1 MADTIN
7 ISFIGET
14 PKQLD
19 VAIPAPTV
27 VETPMPPSYVVEV
40 NDDKQIS
47 AIIEAPSPPKTE
59 EKKTKK
65 KKVVAVVEKKGPGR
79 PRKFPKKESAPRR
92 GIALTPQQRGNFLE
106 VVYDQPA
113 IMKKVFLFFKA
124 ISASEFQIVFQ
135 PGKFCIY
142 GYDHYQKSRVKCE
155 FNAAKLNHFYC
166 QDNVDL
172 GINCLEFNK
181 LIDVADKDSLKVCIY
196 STIQNIQKEV
206 QVTVINDDDF
216 NNCFRLQLI
225 ALKKRMTQIEI
236 SEFDDNDYTITMD
249 MKTRRFKKIISDLR
263 SISDKMSV
271 EQEHPDAEIY
281 MSCQASNK
289 KTEQTIEF
297 KNKKSIRSVLAANET
312 FHVDI
317 LTDHLK
323 QISSSIPSEE
333 ITLMFHEKK
342 KIKTRSVLD
351 GGTIIIETLTSIIT
365 DQPDPL

>member
-1 MADTIN
+1 MHAVVEAPVPPIFVDHIAVGA
-7 ISFIGET
+7 S
-14 PKQLD
+14 D
-19 VAIPAPTV
+19 VAVKPDVAAKPDV
-27 VETPMPPSYVVEV
+27 L
-40 NDDKQIS
+40 S
-47 AIIEAPSPPKTE
+47 AKPD

-65 KKVVAVVEKKGPGR
+65 KKVVSSSVEKKGPGR
-79 PRKFPKKESAPRR
+79 PRKIPKKEPAPRR
-92 GIALTPQQRGNFLE
+92 GIAVTPQQRGNFLE

-124 ISASEFQIVFQ
+124 ISASEFQIEFQ

-142 GYDHYQKSRVKCE
+142 GYDHFQKSRVKCS
-155 FNAAKLNHFYC
+155 FNAAKLNHFHC

-225 ALKKRMTQIEI
+225 ALKKRMTQLEI
-236 SEFDDNDYTITMD
+236 AEFDDNDYTITME

-297 KNKKSIRSVLAANET
+297 KNKKSIHSNLGANET

-333 ITLMFHEKK
+333 IILMFHEKK

-365 DQPDPL
+365 DQTDPI